1 MSEFII
7 ADHYS
12 QVAPEDWPWS
22 SFSPA
27 EIASRG
33 DGSIKISRA
42 LMDKLQALR
51 TRIGAPIIVNSAYRD
66 PVHNRKVGG
75 AKGSFHTRGL
85 AVDCSMVN
93 HDPEA
98 FEAAARAC
106 DFTGFGFYPPKK
118 GNFIHL
124 DIGPPRSWGERWT
137 APKFQTESTPDTAKR
152 SAAGFGAAALAAG
165 AIEVLKPENLR
176 AIQELVQPMIGFA
189 PIFQTAFALAG
200 CGLAAWRILGRRPK
214 TE

>member
-12 QVAPEDWPWS
+12 QVPPDDWPC

-33 DGSIKISRA
+33 DGSIRISRA
-42 LMDKLQALR
+42 LMDRLQALR
-51 TRIGAPIIVNSAYRD
+51 TRIGAPIIVNSAYRV
-66 PVHNRKVGG
+66 PVHNRKIGG

-85 AVDCSMVN
+85 AVDCSMAN

-106 DFTGFGFYPPKK
+106 AFTGFGFYPPKK

-124 DIGPPRSWGERWT
+124 DLGPRGHGARGGRPRSSK
-137 APKFQTESTPDTAKR
+137 PKRD
-152 SAAGFGAAALAAG
+152 
-165 AIEVLKPENLR
+165 
-176 AIQELVQPMIGFA
+176 
-189 PIFQTAFALAG
+189 
-200 CGLAAWRILGRRPK
+200 
-214 TE
+214 